1 MKITVFFVFSF
12 FLISGINAQELPL
25 KGKQGGLFSLGVRSS
40 MNVFEHSNLG
50 VNSFGFGGQFRIQ
63 LANRLNTEWFADFSK
78 GNIDQLANRNDYHI
92 GWSVMYYFTDKL
104 APPVKPFILAGH
116 CFDRTVLTD
125 NSDRT
130 NSIVKNSSAIQA
142 GGGVHFNLTER
153 MDLTFTANYM
163 FHLGKDVHGHVE
175 DDKIM
180 LHYTE
185 GTGIEGHLLLNL
197 SFNYKIADL
206 WDSGKKKM

>member
-1 MKITVFFVFSF
+1 MKAIVTIVLT
-12 FLISGINAQELPL
+12 FLLFGGINAQELNL
-25 KGKQGGLFSLGVRSS
+25 KGEQGGLFSVGVRSS
-40 MNVFEHSNLG
+40 MSIFEHNNLG
-50 VNSFGFGGQFRIQ
+50 VNSFGFGGQFRLQ
-63 LANRLNTEWFADFSK
+63 LANRINTEWFADFSS

-104 APPVKPFILAGH
+104 APPAKPFILAGH

-142 GGGVHFNLTER
+142 GAGVHFNLTER

-180 LHYTE
+180 LHYSE

-206 WDSGKKKM
+206 WDNGKKKR